1 MEYEGL
7 MIMTEIEIEAM
18 LSNTE
23 SFMNHVYWV
32 QQYFPVQPSKNHCGV
47 AINFNDIN
55 ERRYDFLSELR
66 KTVTSWVYSK
76 AAQSK
81 IFQERLLD
89 SGNDLGN
96 AVEHLSSLARRKF
109 RKGYPQG
116 QFGELLLFNF
126 LQYFFKSPP
135 LLRKMPIATSSSLE
149 RFGTDAIHYYKK
161 DDKNILILGESKCYK
176 SDYKFVSA
184 FEESVTS
191 IVKSYTEL
199 DSELDLYTYDDFIDE
214 SLQNVAKK
222 YKFGK
227 LENVRYELVC
237 LVAYNETK
245 SLSQES
251 EEQIKQG
258 IVAIIEDRC
267 RKIDTKIFNSL
278 PVGVLKRMNY
288 ILFPIWNL
296 DSLLEDF
303 DSGR

>member
-1 MEYEGL
+1 
-7 MIMTEIEIEAM
+7 MTEKEVEAL

-32 QQYFPVQPSKNHCGV
+32 QQLFPIQPSKDHCGV

-55 ERRYDFLSELR
+55 ERRYDFLSELG

-76 AAQSK
+76 ALQSK
-81 IFQERLLD
+81 IFNERMLN

-96 AVEHLSSLARRKF
+96 ASEHLSALARKKF

-149 RFGTDAIHYYKK
+149 RFGADAIHYLKSGEE
-161 DDKNILILGESKCYK
+161 NILILGESKCYK
-176 SDYKFVSA
+176 SDYKFASA
-184 FEESVTS
+184 FEESIAS
-191 IVKSYTEL
+191 IVKSFVEL

-214 SLQNVAKK
+214 SLQDVARK
-222 YKFGK
+222 YKSGK
-227 LENVRYELVC
+227 LESVRYELVC
-237 LVAYNETK
+237 LVSYNETRV
-245 SLSQES
+245 LSREN
-251 EEQIKQG
+251 ETQIKRDIIG
-258 IVAIIEDRC
+258 IIEDRC
-267 RKIDTKIFNSL
+267 RIIDKNVFEGLSQ
-278 PVGVLKRMNY
+278 GVLNRMNY
-288 ILFPIWNL
+288 ILFPVWSL
-296 DSLLEDF
+296 DSLLKDF